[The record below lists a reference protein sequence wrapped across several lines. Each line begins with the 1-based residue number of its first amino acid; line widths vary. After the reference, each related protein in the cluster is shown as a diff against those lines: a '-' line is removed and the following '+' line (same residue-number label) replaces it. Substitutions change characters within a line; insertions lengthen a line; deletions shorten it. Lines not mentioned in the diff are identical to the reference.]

1 MNLGQNTFCKNKQT
15 PNDNIVTMS
24 KYNLGE
30 GNKFQTWKNSIS
42 ETHFISKI
50 SSPSTKG
57 SNKGPKCPLKA
68 S

>member
-1 MNLGQNTFCKNKQT
+1 
-15 PNDNIVTMS
+15 MS

-30 GNKFQTWKNSIS
+30 GNNFQTWKNSIS

-57 SNKGPKCPLKA
+57 SNKGLKCALKA